1 MILLIDNYDSFTFNL
16 YQQLIELNQEVRVV
30 KNDELTASEVKALAP
45 QAIVISPGPGRPE
58 QAGYCLEIVR
68 ECASEIPIL
77 GVCLGHQ
84 IIAEAFGGNIVNSAE
99 VIHGKDDY
107 IYHDRSLLFSGL
119 KLPFPAARYHS
130 LVVEKESIEENFHVH
145 GEVADE
151 TVMAISHKKLPL
163 YGVQFHPES
172 ILTPEG
178 KKIVSNFLNT
188 TMELH

>member
-16 YQQLIELNQEVRVV
+16 YQQLIELGQDVKVV
-30 KNDELTASEVKALAP
+30 KNDEVTASDVKALAP
-45 QAIVISPGPGRPE
+45 QAIVISPGPGRPDE
-58 QAGYCLEIVR
+58 AGNCLEIVR
-68 ECASEIPIL
+68 ECSKFIPIL

-84 IIAEAFGGNIVNSAE
+84 IIAEAFGGNIVNSGE

-107 IYHDRSLLFSGL
+107 IYHDRSMLFSGL

-130 LVVEKESIEENFHVH
+130 LVVEKESIEDNFNIH

-151 TVMAISHKKLPL
+151 TVMAISHKDLPL

-172 ILTPEG
+172 ILTPDGE
-178 KKIVSNFLNT
+178 KIVINFLNT
-188 TMELH
+188 AAELH